1 MEDWISSDA
10 VGAPVR
16 RVVPTRRLHFQHD
29 VVAAMAFRDGIN
41 QHRYHPALEHGVT
54 HLDVA
59 RYSVA
64 DYVKAL
70 EKDPE
75 TAERLGKEARRIHD
89 TLLCPRC
96 LAAFLVETFEAV
108 NKHLGQSLVLDDSK
122 RIAELLREHAD
133 CSTIAEVDEYR
144 DHHHLPALL
153 NDTDPIHPC
162 RKGGPISNK
171 NWKRDHQ
178 AMESRLKYAEEH
190 GLEKHI
196 KISANGG

>member
-1 MEDWISSDA
+1 MTA
-10 VGAPVR
+10 L
-16 RVVPTRRLHFQHD
+16 TRREVRNASRRWRGGLDDALRRRRREDNLTHWLTP
-29 VVAAMAFRDGIN
+29 
-41 QHRYHPALEHGVT
+41 HRYHPALEHGVT

-96 LAAFLVETFEAV
+96 LAAFLKETFEAV
-108 NKHLGQSLVLDDSK
+108 SKHLGQSLVLDDSK

-153 NDTDPIHPC
+153 NDSDPIHPC
-162 RKGGPISNK
+162 RKGGPVSNK
-171 NWKRDHQ
+171 NWKRDHE

>member
-1 MEDWISSDA
+1 MGQWVHPFVEW
-10 VGAPVR
+10 
-16 RVVPTRRLHFQHD
+16 
-29 VVAAMAFRDGIN
+29 
-41 QHRYHPALEHGVT
+41 YHPALEHGVT

-75 TAERLGKEARRIHD
+75 TAESLGKEARLIHD

-133 CSTIAEVDEYR
+133 CSTIAEWMNIGT
-144 DHHHLPALL
+144 P
-153 NDTDPIHPC
+153 T
-162 RKGGPISNK
+162 ISL
-171 NWKRDHQ
+171 HC
-178 AMESRLKYAEEH
+178 
-190 GLEKHI
+190 
-196 KISANGG
+196 

>member
-1 MEDWISSDA
+1 M
-10 VGAPVR
+10 
-16 RVVPTRRLHFQHD
+16 
-29 VVAAMAFRDGIN
+29 IN

-96 LAAFLVETFEAV
+96 LAAFLKETFEAV
-108 NKHLGQSLVLDDSK
+108 SKHLGQSLVLDDSK

-178 AMESRLKYAEEH
+178 AMEARLKYAEEH